1 MKSCLRLNV
10 NTKLNLAII
19 FITFMP
25 EPKTLDS
32 LFGHLYSVRSIDDKG
47 LLNPR

>member
-1 MKSCLRLNV
+1 MKL
-10 NTKLNLAII
+10 KLEHILSFSTA
-19 FITFMP
+19 